1 MPNPLPRLAVLAQA
15 FDIAY
20 QACAREAAHLPP
32 RQQSDVMLSAVA
44 RFCFAQA
51 EAGCTCDD
59 IVEGRLIGILAGA
72 AQDPVQ
78 LTRLIAAINAE
89 AEDDDFPA
97 ARLDPRNRHGWA
109 KAGPHTMP
117 RIICKPPW
125 QQSTDDLLAEL
136 RRGTEG
142 LHGERLHAQL
152 ATNIENQTAG
162 NFIVPE
168 QPHADRNMMPMTTA
182 AYYLLAF
189 EARIR
194 DLETALEERGEP

>member
-97 ARLDPRNRHGWA
+97 ARLDPRNRKGW
-109 KAGPHTMP
+109 GRDG
-117 RIICKPPW
+117 RIIAAPPW
-125 QQSTDDLLAEL
+125 SQPTDELLAEL
-136 RRGTEG
+136 RFGTDG
-142 LHGERLHAQL
+142 LHGERLYQQL
-152 ATNIENQTAG
+152 RANITDRAPV
-162 NFIVPE
+162 FIVSDPRAR
-168 QPHADRNMMPMTTA
+168 ADPDMIPVSLVA
-182 AYYLLAF
+182 AYFQAF
-189 EARIR
+189 EHKIR
-194 DLETALEERGEP
+194 DLEDALFEAERSPYAEP

>member
-97 ARLDPRNRHGWA
+97 ARLDPRNRKGW
-109 KAGPHTMP
+109 GRDG
-117 RIICKPPW
+117 RIIAAPPW
-125 QQSTDDLLAEL
+125 SQPTDELLAEL

-168 QPHADRNMMPMTTA
+168 QPHADRNMMPVTTA
-182 AYYLLAF
+182 AHYLLAF

-194 DLETALEERGEP
+194 DLEAALEERGEP